1 MIDPATLALA
11 EIAAALRAGALTAVT
26 LTERA
31 IERHERLGGPL
42 AAYKHWDPDA
52 ARAVA
57 RAADA
62 AFAAGIDLGP
72 MQGIPV
78 SVKDLFG
85 VRGMPIFAGSPKRLP
100 ARFEAEGP
108 VVCALRRQL
117 AVFMGKTHT
126 VELAHDGL
134 GINPHWGA
142 PRNPWDAQHHRLAG
156 GSSSG
161 AGVSI
166 LEGSAYMALGSDSGG
181 SVRMPAAATGAVGLK
196 TTAGRWSI
204 EGIVPASPSLDS
216 PGPLTRTVADAAH
229 AFAAIDPYCD
239 GPALVRALDAVGAA
253 DLRLGLGGH
262 HFWSNCSPGVE
273 EGVRGALAELET
285 AGARITAMELPEA
298 AIGHAEGMKG
308 HVVEAELMAIMRDE
322 LPDWLDALN
331 PVLAARLASLREPAA
346 LPAADY
352 LANLWAMRRLAARAD
367 ERFAAVDALVCPTV
381 VLTPPL
387 EADIR
392 TPASHQGPNRLGL
405 QNTFPVNVLGLCA
418 ITIPVALDKAGMPVG
433 LQIVAR
439 ANAEERLLAIAHAC
453 EKVLGTSAERLGTP
467 PLCR

>member
-1 MIDPATLALA
+1 MIDPATLTLP
-11 EIAAALRAGALTAVT
+11 EIAAALRAGALSAVA
-26 LTERA
+26 LAAHATERHA
-31 IERHERLGGPL
+31 RLGGPL

-52 ARAVA
+52 ARAAA

-62 AFAAGIDLGP
+62 TFAAGADLGP

-100 ARFEAEGP
+100 ARFEDEGP
-108 VVCALRRQL
+108 VVGALRQQL

-142 PRNPWDAQHHRLAG
+142 PRNPWDAENHRLAG

-166 LEGSAYMALGSDSGG
+166 LEGSAHVALGNDSGG
-181 SVRMPAAATGAVGLK
+181 SVRMPAAVTGTVGLK
-196 TTAGRWSI
+196 TTAGRWSLD
-204 EGIVPASPSLDS
+204 GIVPSSPSLDS
-216 PGPLTRTVADAAH
+216 PGTIARTVVDTAH
-229 AFAAIDPYCD
+229 AFAAIDPNCD
-239 GPALVRALDAVGAA
+239 GPALAAALESA
-253 DLRLGLGGH
+253 DVAGLTLGLCED
-262 HFWSNCSPGVE
+262 HFWDNCAPGVE
-273 EGVRGALAELET
+273 EGVHGAIEELER
-285 AGARITAMELPEA
+285 AGARVKVVDLPEA
-298 AIGHAEGMKG
+298 RAAHTEGMKG
-308 HVVEAELMAIMRDE
+308 HVVEAEFLATMRGE
-322 LPDWLDALN
+322 LPEWLDTLN
-331 PVLAARLASLREPAA
+331 PILAVRLADARKPGA

-352 LANLWAMRRLAARAD
+352 LANLWAMRRLAARA
-367 ERFAAVDALVCPTV
+367 EARFAAIDALVCPTV

-387 EADIR
+387 EADTR
-392 TPASHQGPNRLGL
+392 TLEAHGRANRLGL
-405 QNTFPVNVLGLCA
+405 QNTYPVNVLGLCA
-418 ITIPVALDKAGMPVG
+418 ITIPVALDTAGMPVG

-439 ANAEERLLAIAHAC
+439 ANAEERLLAIACAC
-453 EKVLGTSAERLGTP
+453 EKALGTGQQRLGTP